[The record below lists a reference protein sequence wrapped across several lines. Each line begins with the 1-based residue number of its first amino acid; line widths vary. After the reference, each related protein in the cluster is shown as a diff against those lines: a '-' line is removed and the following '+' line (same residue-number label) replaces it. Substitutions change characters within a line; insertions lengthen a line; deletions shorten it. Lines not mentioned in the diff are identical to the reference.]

1 MQHVSLLRMDIRFW
15 SLGLDSEAGPPQE
28 RKLRDKN
35 EFRIKDMKIAVP
47 TRDGRVDD
55 HFGHCAYYTIFDI
68 VDGKVAGVSKMASP
82 EGCGCKSGIAPVLR
96 QMGVAVMLAG
106 NMGQG
111 AKNVL
116 GAQRI
121 EVIRGCSGDVEELV
135 AAYLAGNIKDNG
147 EICDH
152 HNCH

>member
-1 MQHVSLLRMDIRFW
+1 MTTY
-15 SLGLDSEAGPPQE
+15 LGLWEKATQILEQTGQTLGLLGS
-28 RKLRDKN
+28 
-35 EFRIKDMKIAVP
+35 
-47 TRDGRVDD
+47 
-55 HFGHCAYYTIFDI
+55 
-68 VDGKVAGVSKMASP
+68 AGVSRMASP

-116 GAQRI
+116 EAQRI

-135 AAYLAGNIKDNG
+135 AAYLAGNVKDNG
-147 EICDH
+147 EVCDH
-152 HNCH
+152 HDCH

>member
-1 MQHVSLLRMDIRFW
+1 
-15 SLGLDSEAGPPQE
+15 
-28 RKLRDKN
+28 
-35 EFRIKDMKIAVP
+35 MKIAVP

-55 HFGHCAYYTIFDI
+55 HFGHCAYYTIFNI
-68 VDGKVAGVSKMASP
+68 IDGKVTEITRMASP
-82 EGCGCKSGIAPVLR
+82 QGCGCKSGIAPVLR

-111 AKNVL
+111 AKSVL
-116 GAQRI
+116 EAQRI

-135 AAYLAGNIKDNG
+135 NQYLSGNVKDNG

-152 HNCH
+152 HDCH